1 MKKALSLVMVFLV
14 AVAFTA
20 TGYSA
25 DKYVSGN
32 IGISWMSDADVDD
45 IIGITDVLNADVE
58 LGFSSGITL
67 LGAFGCDYGDYR
79 LEGELG
85 YQANDVD
92 SISFDVFIPR
102 DGEDI
107 DIDDSVDLEGDIT
120 ILSLLVNGYYDIDL
134 GGGVELSPTVGV
146 GVAQVSMDD
155 VNFDMPDEVPSEL
168 DEIGLDISETT
179 FAYQAG
185 IGLGIP
191 LGSNIMLDAR
201 YRYFA
206 TTDFTMLAANANIE
220 SHNALLGLRVGF

>member
-1 MKKALSLVMVFLV
+1 MAFLV

-25 DKYVSGN
+25 EKYVSGN
-32 IGISWMSDADVDD
+32 IGISWMSDTEIED
-45 IIGITDVLNADVE
+45 IIGLADYAGEDFE
-58 LGFSSGITL
+58 LGFGSGLTL

-79 LEGELG
+79 VEGEFG
-85 YQANDVD
+85 YQSNDVK
-92 SISFDVFIPR
+92 SLGIFIP
-102 DGEDI
+102 DYFVFGEDT
-107 DIDDSVDLEGDIT
+107 VDLDESIDLDGDIT
-120 ILSLLVNGYYDIDL
+120 VLSLLVNGYYDIDL

-155 VNFDMPDEVPSEL
+155 VNVDMGDLDIDE
-168 DEIGLDISETT
+168 DMGEIGLDISETT

-191 LGSNIMLDAR
+191 LGDNIMLDAR

-206 TTDFTMLAANANIE
+206 TTDFTTLIINTNIE